1 MPAAAEPDSCSQP
14 PIQTQPH
21 SYRQAT
27 EEPLAPHQRTPSNP
41 SVQRDEENSQRKR
54 GQRGTEIIQKVRKPA
69 VKFKK
74 AVIRMNLER

>member
-1 MPAAAEPDSCSQP
+1 MLSASHSDPASQLP
-14 PIQTQPH
+14 PGHGGTACP
-21 SYRQAT
+21 
-27 EEPLAPHQRTPSNP
+27 TPAHTSNP